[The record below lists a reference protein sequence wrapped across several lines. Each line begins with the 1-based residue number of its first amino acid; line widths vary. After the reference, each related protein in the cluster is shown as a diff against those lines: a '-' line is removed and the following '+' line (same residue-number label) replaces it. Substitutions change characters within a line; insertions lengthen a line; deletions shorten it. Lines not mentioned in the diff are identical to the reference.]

1 MDLRLPKGVLIAIEG
16 IDGAG
21 KTTQARMLAEWLERA
36 GLAVLL
42 TKEPTSGRWGRI
54 IRESASSGRLSPQE
68 ELHAF
73 LEDRREHVALELG
86 PALAAGTIVIID
98 RYYFSTAAYQGA
110 RGWDPEELLQQNEA
124 FAPQPDLL
132 LLLEVSP
139 AVGVARV
146 RGREGKGNL
155 FEHEE
160 DLAASAKIFAAIDRP
175 YLRRVDGT
183 KTPDEI
189 ATQIRRHVT
198 ALPGLTG
205 KLT

>member
-21 KTTQARMLAEWLERA
+21 KTTQARMLAEWLGRA

-110 RGWDPEELLQQNEA
+110 RGWDPEELLRQNEA

-132 LLLEVSP
+132 LLLEVTP

-146 RGREGKGNL
+146 QGREGKGNL

-183 KTPDEI
+183 ETPDEI
-189 ATQIRRHVT
+189 AAQIRRHVT
-198 ALPGLTG
+198 ALPGLAG